1 MEIVRD
7 AINLKPR
14 HRGSVVT
21 IGNFD
26 GVHCG
31 HQMLLKQI
39 KEKSV
44 SLGVPCMLVCFEPQ
58 PKEYFDEYN
67 APARL
72 TRFREK
78 VYLLEQYGV
87 DIVLCMKFNEQ
98 TRSMLP
104 SEFVSMLVEK
114 IGVSALF
121 VGDDFH
127 FGQGRQGNFQ
137 TLQAAGQKSGFEVSN
152 LRTMTH
158 ENDRVSSTLVR
169 ELLAKG
175 DFDGAEQLLGHP
187 YFIMGKVVY
196 GMQLGRTLGAPTA
209 NIQLHRDRAPISGVY
224 AVEVV
229 VSEGPVSERKGLD
242 REYFGVANVGV
253 KPTVN
258 TDVVKPALEVHLF
271 DFSGSIY
278 GQSVKVLFRHKIRD
292 EQKFSGLDALKA
304 AIAKDVEQAKQFFTQ
319 EQVT

>member
-7 AINLKPR
+7 AINLKTR
-14 HRGSVVT
+14 HKGSVVT

-26 GVHCG
+26 GVHRG

-39 KEKSV
+39 KQKSV
-44 SLGVPCMLVCFEPQ
+44 ALGVPCMLVCFEPQ
-58 PKEYFDEYN
+58 PKEYFDEFN

-78 VYLLEQYGV
+78 VHLLEQYGV
-87 DIVLCMKFNEQ
+87 DVVLCMKFNER
-98 TRSMLP
+98 TRSMQP
-104 SEFVSMLVEK
+104 REFVTMLAEQIQVK
-114 IGVSALF
+114 ALF
-121 VGDDFH
+121 VGDDFR
-127 FGQGRQGNFQ
+127 FGEGRQGSFQ
-137 TLQAAGQKSGFEVSN
+137 TLQSAGEEFGFEVSN

-196 GMQLGRTLGAPTA
+196 GMQLGRTLGTPTA
-209 NIQLHRDRAPISGVY
+209 NIQLHRYRAPISGVY
-224 AVEVV
+224 AVELQ
-229 VSEGPVSERKGLD
+229 GLD
-242 REYFGVANVGV
+242 RQYFGVANVGV

-258 TDVVKPALEVHLF
+258 SDVVKPALEVHLF
-271 DFSGSIY
+271 DFDGMIY
-278 GQSVKVLFRHKIRD
+278 GQNVKVLFRHKIRD
-292 EQKFSGLDALKA
+292 EIKFSGLEALKT
-304 AIAKDVEQAKQFFTQ
+304 AIAGDVEQAKRFFS
-319 EQVT
+319 EERVS

>member
-26 GVHCG
+26 GVHRG
-31 HQMLLKQI
+31 HQMLLAQI
-39 KEKSV
+39 KEKSEL
-44 SLGVPCMLVCFEPQ
+44 LGVPCMLMCFEPQ

-78 VYLLEQYGV
+78 VYLLEEYGV
-87 DIVLCMKFNEQ
+87 DVVLCVKFNEL
-98 TRSMLP
+98 TRTMLP
-104 SEFVSMLVEK
+104 NQFVSVLVDK

-121 VGDDFH
+121 VGDDFR
-127 FGQGRQGNFQ
+127 FGQGRKGSFE
-137 TLQAAGQKSGFEVSN
+137 TLQAAGQKYGIEVSN

-169 ELLAKG
+169 QRLAAG
-175 DFDGAEQLLGHP
+175 DFEGAEELLGHP

-196 GMQLGRTLGAPTA
+196 GMQLGRTLGTPTA

-224 AVEVV
+224 AVEV
-229 VSEGPVSERKGLD
+229 EGLD
-242 REYFGVANVGV
+242 KVYQGVANVGV
-253 KPTVN
+253 KPTVSS
-258 TDVVKPALEVHLF
+258 DIVKPALEVHLF
-271 DFSGSIY
+271 DFAQSIY
-278 GQSVKVLFRHKIRD
+278 GQNVKVLFRHKIRD
-292 EQKFSGLDALKA
+292 EKKFSGLDELKA
-304 AIAKDVEQAKQFFTQ
+304 AIASDVDVAKSFFSS
-319 EQVT
+319 VNP

>member
-7 AINLKPR
+7 AINLKPK

-26 GVHCG
+26 GVHRG
-31 HQMLLKQI
+31 HQMLLEQI
-39 KEKSV
+39 KQKSQA
-44 SLGVPCMLVCFEPQ
+44 LGVPCMLVCFEPQ

-78 VYLLEQYGV
+78 VYLLEKYGV
-87 DIVLCMKFNEQ
+87 DVVLCMKFNEQ
-98 TRSMLP
+98 TRTMLP
-104 SEFVSMLVEK
+104 DQFVSMLVDK

-127 FGQGRQGNFQ
+127 FGKGRKGNFQ
-137 TLQAAGQKSGFEVSN
+137 TLQDAGSKFNFEMSN

-169 ELLAKG
+169 KMLADGRFG
-175 DFDGAEQLLGHP
+175 DAEQLLGHP

-196 GMQLGRTLGAPTA
+196 GMQLGRTIGTPTA

-224 AVEVV
+224 AVEV
-229 VSEGPVSERKGLD
+229 EGLD
-242 REYFGVANVGV
+242 RLYQGVANVGV
-253 KPTVN
+253 KPTVSS
-258 TDVVKPALEVHLF
+258 DIVKPALEVHLF
-271 DFSGSIY
+271 DFSQSIY
-278 GQSVKVLFRHKIRD
+278 GQNVKVLFRHKIRD
-292 EQKFSGLDALKA
+292 EQKFDGLDALKA
-304 AIAKDVEQAKQFFTQ
+304 AIANDASVAKSFFAGETA
-319 EQVT
+319 